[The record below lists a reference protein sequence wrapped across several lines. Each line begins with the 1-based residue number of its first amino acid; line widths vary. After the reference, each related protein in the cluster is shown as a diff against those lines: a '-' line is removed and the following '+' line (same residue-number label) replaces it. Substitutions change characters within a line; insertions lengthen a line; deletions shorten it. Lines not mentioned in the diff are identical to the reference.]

1 MCGDDLLE
9 AGQLCLG
16 GFSDLDEQ
24 SQDLL
29 VGAYRVQRAFWAKRR
44 ISTEEFDL
52 IADSGSGEI
61 DQFIDWTKGKRG
73 GARSG
78 AGRKSKPAARLEVMI
93 RPELREKLR
102 RKAKQKGVTQV
113 QLVESMIEQL

>member
-1 MCGDDLLE
+1 MKKTKSKVTSIDG
-9 AGQLCLG
+9 
-16 GFSDLDEQ
+16 
-24 SQDLL
+24 
-29 VGAYRVQRAFWAKRR
+29 KRQ

-78 AGRKSKPAARLEVMI
+78 AGRKAKPSARLEVMI

-113 QLVESMIEQL
+113 QLVESVIEQL